1 MNHDLIRLVAGLGNP
16 GPEYAETRHNVGFM
30 ALDRLAPRLK
40 GKLIDESGHDVV
52 CAKTA
57 NGKLRL
63 LKPLSYMNNSGAP
76 LARIARKNAIAPNE
90 ILVVFDDL
98 DLPLGAIRVRRG
110 GGGSGGH
117 KGVESIMEELGSADF
132 ARMRIGI
139 GKTEN
144 GSQADYVLSKFD
156 DDEKEVLSAVLD
168 KAAEIMV
175 FILHRGVEEAMNKF
189 NRRRC
194 LIEKVR
200 DGGDSRREGPEG

>member
-1 MNHDLIRLVAGLGNP
+1 
-16 GPEYAETRHNVGFM
+16 M

-40 GKLIDESGHDVV
+40 GKLIDESVHDAA
-52 CAKTA
+52 CARTA
-57 NGKLRL
+57 NGKLRI
-63 LKPLSYMNNSGAP
+63 LKPLSYMNNSGVP
-76 LARIARKNAIAPNE
+76 LARIARRNAVAPNE

-117 KGVESIMEELGSADF
+117 KGVESIMEELGSPDF

-139 GKTEN
+139 GRAEN
-144 GSQADYVLSKFD
+144 GPQADYVLSKFD